1 MSLRVLLFISHTFAV
16 ASTGLVCWLTT
27 TSSGGTGIEAAPNV
41 LFLIVGLPL
50 AIALPATLSSWW
62 FLRAMKR
69 VNKELDSPHPK
80 AEIESGLSEFDK
92 VMQRFNTKLVAGQ
105 KDWQSIE
112 RLLKQIAPNS
122 LQEQADK
129 PEHSDARV
137 LLQVLAK
144 LSRAIGAEV
153 GRIINHMNLMAQKSH
168 ESETDTEEQAKIV
181 TSSVNFVESLSVS
194 IDEILSHTESAD
206 QSVKTVG
213 ESTELGQELMQEL
226 KQGMSRIR
234 SYVESGERKVL
245 SLGERSQEIGSI
257 VRTMGT
263 LSTQTDM
270 LALNASIEAV
280 RAGEEGRGFA
290 LVAEEVRKLAE
301 HTSRA
306 SKEITE
312 VVESIQLE
320 TQDTITSMAAERAQV
335 QEEVE
340 RVAEMSS
347 TLEEIR
353 QSSSTSAVHVGEIS
367 TIAVSQ
373 LRGIQEM
380 VLRMQQVSDLVESLQ
395 SRSQGLR
402 NSATEVIS
410 VTNDLEQW
418 ISPMFHCDTEVRSS
432 DFVSSSKRDSLRP
445 TRDVAHSDSL
455 VAAGSSK

>member
-1 MSLRVLLFISHTFAV
+1 MSLRVLHFISHALAV
-16 ASTGLVCWLTT
+16 VGSAVVFWSATN
-27 TSSGGTGIEAAPNV
+27 SSFGTGTEASPNV

-62 FLRAMKR
+62 FSRAFKR
-69 VNKELDSPHPK
+69 INKELNSSHPD
-80 AEIESGLSEFDK
+80 ASIESGLSDFDNL
-92 VMQRFNTKLVAGQ
+92 MQRFSVKLDASQ
-105 KDWQSIE
+105 KDWQGIE

-129 PEHSDARV
+129 PEHSDTRV
-137 LLQVLAK
+137 LLPVLAK

-153 GRIINHMNLMAQKSH
+153 GRIINHMNLMAQQSH
-168 ESETDTEEQAKIV
+168 ESETDTAKQAEIV

-194 IDEILSHTESAD
+194 LDEILSHTETAN
-206 QSVKTVG
+206 QSVKIVS
-213 ESTELGQELMQEL
+213 ESAELGQELMQEL
-226 KQGMSRIR
+226 EQGMSRIR

-245 SLGERSQEIGSI
+245 SLGDRTQEIGSI

-306 SKEITE
+306 SKEISE

-335 QEEVE
+335 QAEVE

-347 TLEEIR
+347 TLEEIGH
-353 QSSSTSAVHVGEIS
+353 SSSTSAVHVGKIS

-373 LRGIQEM
+373 LRGIQEI
-380 VLRMQQVSDLVESLQ
+380 VLRMQQVSVLVESLQ

-402 NSATEVIS
+402 TSATEVIS
-410 VTNDLEQW
+410 VTNDLEHW
-418 ISPMFHCDTEVRSS
+418 ISPMFHCDSEARSG
-432 DFVSSSKRDSLRP
+432 DFVSSRKRDSLRP
-445 TRDVAHSDSL
+445 TQDVVQSESL
-455 VAAGSSK
+455 VAVGSKK